1 VPILRVL
8 SYNVR
13 SLRDDPV
20 AVARVIGE
28 SGAHLVFLQEAP
40 AFWRWRAR
48 CSQLARR
55 CAMVAVAGGG
65 GGAFG
70 NFLLCSPAVLAHS
83 ARTFRLAHAP
93 MRPDKGAAV
102 AELSYGG
109 VRFVAAG
116 THLTTGDATHDDE
129 HEAQLRSLLAELP
142 GPDGLPLIVA
152 GDLNEEHTG
161 PAWRALAARLTDAG
175 AGSTTPTFSCRTP
188 RRRIDGIFADPRL
201 PVRQYRVLDS
211 PDVRRASDHFPIYAE
226 LEL

>member
-1 VPILRVL
+1 MPVLRVL

-20 AVARVIGE
+20 AVARVIRE
-28 SGAHLVFLQEAP
+28 SGAQLVFLQEAP

-70 NFLLCSPAVLAHS
+70 NFLLCSPAVLARS
-83 ARTFRLAHAP
+83 ARTFRLDHAP
-93 MRPDKGAAV
+93 FRPDKGAAV

-116 THLTTGDATHDDE
+116 THLATGDGTGE
-129 HEAQLRSLLAELP
+129 RVAQVRSLLAELP
-142 GPDGLPLIVA
+142 GADGLPLIVA

-161 PAWRALAARLTDAG
+161 SAWRALTARLTDAG
-175 AGSTTPTFSCRTP
+175 AASATPTFSCRTP

-211 PDVRRASDHFPIYAE
+211 PDVRRASDHFPVYAE